1 MNVTR
6 KKMNK
11 LFYLVTCCF
20 SLQKGLYQQVKNAK
34 VEMQELHFVNSLTQQ
49 EESYL
54 GRLCPDV

>member
-1 MNVTR
+1 
-6 KKMNK
+6 MNK

-20 SLQKGLYQQVKNAK
+20 SSQKGFYQQIKNAI
-34 VEMQELHFVNSLTQQ
+34 VEMQELHFVNFLTQQ